1 MRTDWSVLKVIAESE
16 FEVSA
21 AAVHEVEYIE
31 DSPDKLILTHV
42 ETGIAMGLAFDAFV
56 VLLRA
61 ADGEILADNYSDAV
75 IKEVQGF
82 ASQLRDVRSTS
93 VSVIDP
99 IGNGVLATEK
109 DGRIELVK
117 Q

>member
-1 MRTDWSVLKVIAESE
+1 ML
-16 FEVSA
+16 
-21 AAVHEVEYIE
+21 VH
-31 DSPDKLILTHV
+31 K
-42 ETGIAMGLAFDAFV
+42 ETGIALGLSLDSFE

-61 ADGEILADNYSDAV
+61 AEGEILADIYSDAV
-75 IKEVQGF
+75 IKEVDGF

-99 IGNGVLATEK
+99 IGSGVLATEK